1 MSVLRNRVAYAID
14 VFCVSKSFG
23 GGFRNRVVYAIMGG
37 SSLGGILRFRLFRAI
52 ALHMQST
59 FSVSLSLFGV
69 VCIMVASAQC
79 C

>member
-1 MSVLRNRVAYAID
+1 MFRAIALHIQSTFSVSL
-14 VFCVSKSFG
+14 SLL